1 MTQIKKF
8 LPTLSKIFLAL
19 LIALTI
25 NIFFSLR
32 KAKTQ
37 NKILILTST
46 GGGGHLAASNAIEAQ
61 LKNSYQVDTVN
72 VFKDLLRP
80 LDPFSYLTLN
90 RYSGEEIYNSFVPNK
105 SFRILSLFYYVG
117 AWFMQLKH
125 KEIQQL
131 LEEYFIQT
139 KPLLIISVIPL
150 INNIILDA
158 AQELNIP
165 FVMVPTDLNVKM
177 YLRKLKDPTYKHFE
191 ICLPFDDPEI
201 MAPLKKANIPDNQIA
216 IVGAPLKP
224 DFFEPKNRFF
234 LKVKLGIP
242 RNKPVVMVLM
252 GAQGS
257 DIENYTAEL
266 MNIEQ
271 PVHLI
276 LCFGKNEE
284 SKQIVSQFTFP
295 SHITTSLVG
304 FTTRISDYM
313 AVSDLLLTKSGT
325 LSVCEAIYMNLP
337 MLLDATSTILPWE
350 KFNHTFVKDHN
361 FGDSITEY
369 FMIAPMVSSLLTNR
383 SKLIEYK
390 KNLKAFKKPKNKQS
404 MKQLIRTMLQ

>member
-1 MTQIKKF
+1 MTKIKKI
-8 LPTLSKIFLAL
+8 LPALILL
-19 LIALTI
+19 LILAIGGGT
-25 NIFFSLR
+25 IFFFTR
-32 KAKTQ
+32 QKVVG
-37 NKILILTST
+37 KILILTST

-61 LKNSYQVDTVN
+61 LKNSYQVEAVN

-90 RYSGEEIYNSFVPNK
+90 RYSGEEIYNSFVPSK
-105 SFRILSLFYYVG
+105 SFRVLSLFYYVG

-131 LEEYFIQT
+131 LHEYFIQT
-139 KPLLIISVIPL
+139 KPRLIISVIPL

-177 YLRKLKDPTYKHFE
+177 YLRKLKDPTYEHFK

-201 MAPLKKANIPDNQIA
+201 MAPVKKANIPDNQVVIT
-216 IVGAPLKP
+216 GPPLKQ
-224 DFFEPKNRFF
+224 DFFEPKSRFF
-234 LKVKLGIP
+234 LKAKLGIP
-242 RNKPVVMVLM
+242 RNKPVIMVLM

-325 LSVCEAIYMNLP
+325 LSVCEAMYMNLP

-350 KFNHTFVKDHN
+350 KFNHTFIKDHN
-361 FGDSITEY
+361 FGQSISDYEL
-369 FMIAPMVSSLLTNR
+369 IVPIVSSLLTNR
-383 SKLIEYK
+383 GKLAGYK
-390 KNLKAFKKPKNKQS
+390 NSLKAFKKTKNKQEI
-404 MKQLIRTMLQ
+404 KQLIRQML